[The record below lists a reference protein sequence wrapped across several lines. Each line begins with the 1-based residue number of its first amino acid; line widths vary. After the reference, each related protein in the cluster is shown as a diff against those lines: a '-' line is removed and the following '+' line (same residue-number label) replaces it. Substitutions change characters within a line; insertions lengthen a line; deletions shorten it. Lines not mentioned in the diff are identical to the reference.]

1 MSNDKDHLLFYRAKL
16 LRGLEA
22 QPAEL
27 GALIAALPEPEW
39 HTPCLA
45 DGATPHQIAVH
56 LRDIDRLA
64 FLPRFRR
71 ILAEAHPRLE
81 SFPSHRWSLDDYHAN
96 ETLANLL
103 ADFER
108 NRAET
113 MTVLRGMSD
122 DDWSRTGFHPP
133 SGPRTLQW
141 WAERM
146 YTHTRNHLDEI
157 RTHSVNSNQ

>member
-1 MSNDKDHLLFYRAKL
+1 MSTDKDHLLFYRAKL
-16 LRGLEA
+16 VSALEA
-22 QPAEL
+22 QPAEFE
-27 GALIAALPEPEW
+27 ALIAALPEPEW
-39 HTPCLA
+39 HARRLA

-81 SFPSHRWSLDDYHAN
+81 PFPSHRWSLDDYDAG
-96 ETLANLL
+96 ESLAQLL
-103 ADFER
+103 ADFRR

-113 MTVLRGMSD
+113 LAVLRGMSD

-146 YTHTRNHLDEI
+146 YTHTRNHLAEI
-157 RTHSVNSNQ
+157 RASLREP